1 MQEAKPAEA
10 IYTDEKTGEEIPCLV
25 TNSNVLIS
33 GMRDMGIRIGEEE
46 KTVPAKNIKLLS

>member
-10 IYTDEKTGEEIPCLV
+10 IYTDERTGEQIPCLV

-33 GMRDMGIRIGEEE
+33 GMRYMGIRIGDEE
-46 KTVPAKNIKLLS
+46 KTVPAKSIKIIS